1 MVIKTEEWGWRGE
14 GKWVGAH
21 VWMTENVIVNEVG
34 AGFLGYSLLFPRV
47 KTLTPSLPEN
57 LGCYSVS
64 CVSGYRNE
72 PLWL

>member
-1 MVIKTEEWGWRGE
+1 
-14 GKWVGAH
+14 
-21 VWMTENVIVNEVG
+21 MTENVIVNEVG
-34 AGFLGYSLLFPRV
+34 ASFLGCSLCFPELRV
-47 KTLTPSLPEN
+47 TPSLPEN